1 MGEEPRR
8 EAGEVHEVTGTTD
21 PTDPTDEPGDA
32 GTSLTDLGGALA
44 RVVREVELH
53 AARAGW
59 DQPAQLF
66 ALVDTSDLVGRE
78 PHLAEMLGVDPTGSE
93 LGLTPVEQETVSE
106 SLEELLP
113 TILWPPEVAGC
124 AVVVEAQTVP
134 PGADDVPSDP
144 EAAAAYAA
152 DHPDREE
159 ARIVAGALRTGESF
173 CAIRQRSHDEDDLVL
188 TGVDLMPALLEL
200 LHATLEPDAGDSPI
214 LMSDADE

>member
-1 MGEEPRR
+1 M
-8 EAGEVHEVTGTTD
+8 TGTTD
-21 PTDPTDEPGDA
+21 PTDPTDPTNGSGDA
-32 GTSLTDLGGALA
+32 VTSGSGLGAALA

-78 PHLAEMLGVDPTGSE
+78 PHLAEMLGVDPAGSE
-93 LGLTPVEQETVSE
+93 PGLTPVEQETVSE

-124 AVVVEAQTVP
+124 AVVVEALTVP
-134 PGADDVPSDP
+134 PGADGLPSDP

-200 LHATLEPDAGDSPI
+200 LHATLEPDAGDFPI